1 MNNRFGN
8 KSALH
13 WILDQYQVTTDKRS
27 GIINDPNRADEP
39 EYIVNLLQ
47 RVITVSVETVKLV
60 NALPVLEEQESLG
73 QED

>member
-13 WILDQYQVTTDKRS
+13 WIIAQYQNTTDKRS
-27 GIINDPNRADEP
+27 EIKNDPNRADVP

-47 RVITVSVETVKLV
+47 RVITVSVETVKIV
-60 NALPVLEEQESLG
+60 NALPALE
-73 QED
+73 